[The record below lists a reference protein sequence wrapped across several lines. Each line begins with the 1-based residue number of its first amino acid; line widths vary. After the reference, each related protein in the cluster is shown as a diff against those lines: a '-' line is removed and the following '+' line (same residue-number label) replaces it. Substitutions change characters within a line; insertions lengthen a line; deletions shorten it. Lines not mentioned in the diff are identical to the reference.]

1 MKEIEM
7 DIGFQKQKKSILK
20 NMLKECQQEV
30 EQTQNQPLNE
40 GKSTMT
46 AFNNLLKEMNLVE
59 KDGDMILQQQN
70 GADLF

>member
-30 EQTQNQPLNE
+30 EQTQKQPFNE

-70 GADLF
+70 GADLY